1 MSESSHIIYR
11 PHPGTTSEQELEAL
25 ATVYRFVLCC
35 QAEKQD
41 VDRDAKLHKRKE
53 TPDESLTR

>member
-1 MSESSHIIYR
+1 MSESPHIIYR

-35 QAEKQD
+35 HAEKQD
-41 VDRDAKLHKRKE
+41 VDQDAQLHRKKE
-53 TPDESLTR
+53 TSDEPLL